1 MPARK
6 EHITKEVG
14 DYHVQ
19 QSRFEDLSVC
29 NRRQA
34 LAGWALAFPFVG
46 SGLANQPISPI
57 RFQYQP
63 TVLPTGGSL
72 TVRDGIP
79 VLQVS
84 GSATEIG
91 SATGQLALK
100 QATGIL
106 RYPKSLIS
114 LFKLDPLW
122 PVLVGLG
129 TRMADRFPD
138 RFKQEMDALEKAS
151 GVDRGSL
158 IAGNT
163 MFDLKNMVLCSG
175 VALSAN
181 QSGTGGTLLGRNLD
195 YPPVGDIGQYT
206 LVSVVRQE
214 NRYSYAAIG
223 FPGVIGVFSGM
234 NEHGLALA
242 IHEVVD
248 IRAPLRKFN
257 PMGLPYALCYR
268 QVLEQCRTITEAQT
282 FLNSIP
288 RASATNLLMADKN
301 NVAVLEVNPDQVR
314 LIPGQMGVATCTNH
328 YRHPDHI
335 PDDPANPF
343 QSKERLTCLSSRC
356 QKSGLVGLAGIKES
370 LHETNLGSNTLQ
382 SMIFDTKSLQLHL
395 AYGPPP
401 SSSGPY
407 TILNLA
413 PLMAK

>member
-1 MPARK
+1 M
-6 EHITKEVG
+6 
-14 DYHVQ
+14 Q
-19 QSRFEDLSVC
+19 QSSFSGRGGF

-34 LAGWALAFPFVG
+34 LAAGALVLPSVG
-46 SGLANQPISPI
+46 GVLANPPIPSI
-57 RFQYQP
+57 RFKYSP
-63 TVLPTGGSL
+63 AVLPSGGSL
-72 TVRDGIP
+72 SICNGIP
-79 VLQVS
+79 VLEVS
-84 GSATEIG
+84 GTPTEIG
-91 SATGQLALK
+91 RATGHLALK

-138 RFKQEMDALEKAS
+138 RFKQEMEALEKAS

-158 IAGNT
+158 VAGNT

-175 VALSAN
+175 MALGVN

-206 LVSVVRQE
+206 LVSIVRQD
-214 NRYSYAAIG
+214 NRLTYAAIG

-234 NEHGLALA
+234 NECGLALA

-248 IRAPLRKFN
+248 IRSPLRKFN
-257 PMGLPYALCYR
+257 PLGVPYALCYR
-268 QVLEQCRTITEAQT
+268 QVLEQCRTIAEAQT
-282 FLNSIP
+282 LLNSIP

-301 NVAVLEVNPDQVR
+301 TVAVLEVNPDQVR
-314 LIPGQMGVATCTNH
+314 LVPAQSGVATCTNH
-328 YRHPDHI
+328 YRHPDHV
-335 PDDPANPF
+335 PEDPANPF
-343 QSKERLTCLSSRC
+343 QSRERLTCLANWC
-356 QKSGLVGLAGIKES
+356 QKPGPIGLMGIKES
-370 LHETNLGSNTLQ
+370 LHETHLGSNTLQ

-401 SSSGPY
+401 SSTGPY
-407 TILNLA
+407 ATLNLA
-413 PLMAK
+413 PLMGK

>member
-1 MPARK
+1 M
-6 EHITKEVG
+6 
-14 DYHVQ
+14 Q
-19 QSRFEDLSVC
+19 QSRLDGLDVC
-29 NRRQA
+29 SRRQA
-34 LAGWALAFPFVG
+34 LVGCALAIPIAG
-46 SGLANQPISPI
+46 SVLANQPISPI
-57 RFQYQP
+57 RFKYKP
-63 TVLPTGGSL
+63 AVLPSGGSL
-72 TVRDGIP
+72 SIHDGIP
-79 VLQVS
+79 VLQVF
-84 GSATEIG
+84 GTPAEIG
-91 SATGQLALK
+91 SATGHLALK

-138 RFKQEMDALEKAS
+138 RFKQEMEALERAS

-158 IAGNT
+158 VAGNT

-175 VALSAN
+175 LALDSR
-181 QSGTGGTLLGRNLD
+181 QSDTGGTLLGRNLD

-206 LVSVVRQE
+206 LVSIVRQQ

-257 PMGLPYALCYR
+257 PTGLPYALCYR
-268 QVLEQCRTITEAQT
+268 QVLEQCRTIAEAQA

-288 RASATNLLMADKN
+288 RASATNLLMADKD

-314 LIPGQMGVATCTNH
+314 VIPGQMGVATCTNH
-328 YRHPDHI
+328 YRHPDHV
-335 PDDPANPF
+335 PEDPANPF
-343 QSKERLTCLSSRC
+343 QSRERLTCLTNRC
-356 QKSGLVGLAGIKES
+356 QKPGRVGLAGIKES
-370 LHETNLGSNTLQ
+370 LHETNLGTNTLQ

-401 SSSGPY
+401 SSTGPY
-407 TILNLA
+407 STLNLA
-413 PLMAK
+413 PMMAG